1 MACAERNPKGM
12 KIADNRTKSLRSA
25 AERAAD
31 LSYREA
37 TKREAG
43 ARKKVTM
50 PARRPPVHKINVKAD
65 PSVVRFADSLGM
77 TAASLFVGGSQDA
90 VCGPTPKNEGWGTRK
105 GEKMPA

>member
-50 PARRPPVHKINVKAD
+50 PARRPPVHKIKVKAD

-77 TAASLFVGGSQDA
+77 TAVSLFVRRA
-90 VCGPTPKNEGWGTRK
+90 KTRCAAH
-105 GEKMPA
+105 P

>member
-1 MACAERNPKGM
+1 MN
-12 KIADNRTKSLRSA
+12 IADNDNRTKSLRSA

-31 LSYREA
+31 LSYTEP
-37 TKREAG
+37 TKRDA

-50 PARRPPVHKINVKAD
+50 PARRPPANKIKVKAD

-90 VCGPTPKNEGWGTRK
+90 VCGPP
-105 GEKMPA
+105 